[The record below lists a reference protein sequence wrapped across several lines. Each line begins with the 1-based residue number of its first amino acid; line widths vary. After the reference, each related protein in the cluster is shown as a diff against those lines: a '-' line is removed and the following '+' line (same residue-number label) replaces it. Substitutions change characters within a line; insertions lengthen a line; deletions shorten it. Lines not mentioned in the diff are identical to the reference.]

1 MTALAQTTA
10 SLPPRIRR
18 KHGARLLI
26 GILALMA
33 TLGLLYALVVLDY
46 AATPQFAVRFTPDT
60 NLVQVRLTPGKGL
73 LSQFVFAHCQL
84 TLTTTGVHATAVR
97 IAAPM
102 HWSERISAGETV
114 RLFAHL
120 QGPLLAR
127 PRLQKTVRAPLGAAV
142 ASEQTLR
149 WTEVVDFTLPLKSVR
164 VLTDPGHLV
173 LSQTSD
179 SLTLRRP
186 IVAVRPITLD
196 LTATNGETSTVQVA
210 PQPIPPVPEYWF
222 GASSGRRIYITIDD
236 GWFPSRRVLAL
247 MKRDH
252 LPLTAFLIEQAAQEH
267 PNYWKAFVA
276 AGGVIEDHT
285 VSHPWLTRVSPQTA
299 EAQWAGPVHSYPG
312 WFQQRPLVGRPPYGA
327 VDRTVRSAARAAR
340 LRAIIMWSAEW
351 SPTNRKAGLTT
362 WNRLPLAP
370 GEIVLLHWDPGLYKE
385 LLDVLAICRA
395 QHLQPAPL
403 LAGLPA
409 SVSGGSQ
416 FPSATS
422 VDEHNG
428 QGGMRTRVR
437 G

>member
-1 MTALAQTTA
+1 MTALSQTTT
-10 SLPPRIRR
+10 SLPPRTRR
-18 KHGARLLI
+18 RYGARLLI

-33 TLGLLYALVVLDY
+33 MLGFLYALVVLDY

-73 LSQFVFAHCQL
+73 LSQFVFAHCRL
-84 TLTTTGVHATAVR
+84 TLTTAGVPATAVR
-97 IAAPM
+97 MAPRR
-102 HWSERISAGETV
+102 WSERISAGETV
-114 RLFAHL
+114 RLSAHV

-142 ASEQTLR
+142 ASERMLR
-149 WTEVVDFTLPLKSVR
+149 WTEIVRFTLPLKSVR

-173 LSQTSD
+173 LSHTSD

-186 IVAVRPITLD
+186 IVAARPATID
-196 LTATNGETSTVQVA
+196 LTATNGETSAVQVA

-222 GASSGRRIYITIDD
+222 GASSGRRVYITIDD
-236 GWFPSRRVLAL
+236 GWFPSRRVLSL

-252 LPLTAFLIEQAAQEH
+252 LPLTAFLIGQAAQEH
-267 PNYWKAFVA
+267 PNYWKAFAA

-285 VSHPWLTRVSPQTA
+285 VSHPWLTRVSAQAA

-312 WFQQRPLVGRPPYGA
+312 WFHQRPLVGRPPYGA
-327 VDRTVRSAARAAR
+327 VDRTVRSAARAAH

-351 SPTNRKAGLTT
+351 NPANRKAGLTT

-370 GEIVLLHWDPGLYKE
+370 GEIVLLHWVPGLYSE
-385 LLDVLAICRA
+385 LLDVLTICRA

-409 SVSGGSQ
+409 SVSGDSQ
-416 FPSATS
+416 FPRATS
-422 VDEHNG
+422 VNAHNG